1 MKRKS
6 MKKKQQSLFPCTLEE
21 LQTELKEKAMNNN
34 PDFVMKIV
42 ETESEQRIGFYF
54 LYTIV
59 KPQVLYDQIISPV
72 QKAKMTLDIQ
82 SIDHMIVLPDATK
95 KQFR

>member
-54 LYTIV
+54 CIRLLNHKYYTIKLFHPYK
-59 KPQVLYDQIISPV
+59 KP
-72 QKAKMTLDIQ
+72 
-82 SIDHMIVLPDATK
+82 
-95 KQFR
+95 R